1 MSHAFVKEPD
11 GDETVGE
18 LPDLPIS
25 PHPNFVTPAG
35 LATLK
40 QRLLAF
46 EEERDGLLA
55 AGADLVSRPA
65 LAHAEREIRY
75 LKARIES
82 AIPVDPAGQPRDRV
96 AFGARVKVVDGD
108 DKEQSFQIVGE
119 DEAEPAK
126 GRVSWVS
133 PLAQALRDGAVGD
146 AITWRRPSGDVDLEI
161 LAIEYPE

>member
-25 PHPNFVTPAG
+25 RHPNYVTPTG
-35 LATLK
+35 LAALK
-40 QRLLAF
+40 QSLATF
-46 EEERDGLLA
+46 EEERDALEASGK
-55 AGADLVSRPA
+55 DLVSRPA

-82 AIPVDPAGQPRDRV
+82 AMPVDLAGQPRDRV
-96 AFGARVKVVDGD
+96 AFGAQVKVVGDD
-108 DKEQSFQIVGE
+108 DKEQTFQIVGE

-146 AITWRRPSGDVDLEI
+146 TITWRRPSGDVELEI
-161 LAIEYPE
+161 LTIVYPE